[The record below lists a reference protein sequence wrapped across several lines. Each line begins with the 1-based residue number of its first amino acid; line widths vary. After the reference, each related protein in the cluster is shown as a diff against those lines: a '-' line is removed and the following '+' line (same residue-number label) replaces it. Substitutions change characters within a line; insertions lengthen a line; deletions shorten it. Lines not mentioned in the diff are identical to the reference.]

1 MIGQASLGGENVKGS
16 KNITKTARKPLGD
29 VSSYQKAKP
38 TFIKCKLAKPANVKS
53 LPKGK
58 HQVLLEELKAQKC
71 KEWVH
76 LEIE

>member
-1 MIGQASLGGENVKGS
+1 M
-16 KNITKTARKPLGD
+16 GD

-71 KEWVH
+71 KEWAH